1 MYVLYRSLKHL
12 YTALKKSV
20 NLQEH
25 LNSQHQ
31 LFNIIDGGTVTLPA
45 DDKLLV
51 EDKLLTEDNDLVIKH
66 ENDDF
71 DSLEDIGDITDTL
84 GSISFTYMIHDL
96 SYLFLTGSF

>member
-1 MYVLYRSLKHL
+1 MTCMFLYRSLKHL

-31 LFNIIDGGTVTLPA
+31 LFNSIDGGKLPA
-45 DDKLLV
+45 EDKFLV
-51 EDKLLTEDNDLVIKH
+51 EDKLLNDDNDLVIKH

-71 DSLEDIGDITDTL
+71 DSLEDIGDIADTL
-84 GSISFTYMIHDL
+84 GST
-96 SYLFLTGSF
+96 SYTLHA